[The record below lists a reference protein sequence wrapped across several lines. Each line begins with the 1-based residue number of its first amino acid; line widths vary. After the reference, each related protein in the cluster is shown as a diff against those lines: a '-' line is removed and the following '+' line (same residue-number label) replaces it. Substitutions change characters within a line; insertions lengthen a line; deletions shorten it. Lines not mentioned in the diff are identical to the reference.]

1 MSGDDSVTVVVTRTV
16 RPAHE
21 QSYERWIHGVVEAA
35 RAFPG
40 HLGVTVLRP
49 GSGPRDY
56 TLVFRFDTVDHLR
69 QWQESQACR
78 DWVARADE
86 MCQRVD
92 VQQLS
97 GVEPW
102 FALPGPGT
110 FVPPPRWKMAI
121 VSWLVAFP
129 LIQALNASLG
139 LWLAPLPALV
149 RVAVSG
155 LAMIV
160 IMTYVAMPLLTRAL
174 ARWLYP
180 RAS

>member
-1 MSGDDSVTVVVTRTV
+1 
-16 RPAHE
+16 
-21 QSYERWIHGVVEAA
+21 
-35 RAFPG
+35 
-40 HLGVTVLRP
+40 
-49 GSGPRDY
+49 
-56 TLVFRFDTVDHLR
+56 
-69 QWQESQACR
+69 
-78 DWVARADE
+78 